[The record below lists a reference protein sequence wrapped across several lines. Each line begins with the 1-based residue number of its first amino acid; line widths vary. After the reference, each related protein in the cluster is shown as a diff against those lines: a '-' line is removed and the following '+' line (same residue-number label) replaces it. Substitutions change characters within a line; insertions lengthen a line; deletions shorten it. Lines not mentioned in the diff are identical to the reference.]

1 MKEGL
6 VSPWTRVI
14 LEVKDSYAATTVL
27 PPEQGSFPSD
37 PDLGS
42 GPNRARGLVF
52 SPRWVW
58 GPQLPP
64 SPVPPARLYESQSP
78 HTCPSESTWDTLRV
92 PPCDTLS
99 KIHWTALGPGEAG

>member
-1 MKEGL
+1 MQPPRSCLQNKGPSLQTQIWAVVPIGL
-6 VSPWTRVI
+6 
-14 LEVKDSYAATTVL
+14 
-27 PPEQGSFPSD
+27 G
-37 PDLGS
+37 
-42 GPNRARGLVF
+42 GLVF

-64 SPVPPARLYESQSP
+64 SPVPPARLYEPQSP
-78 HTCPSESTWDTLRV
+78 HTCPFESTWDTLRV

>member
-6 VSPWTRVI
+6 VSPWTGVI

-42 GPNRARGLVF
+42 GPNRAGGSSLLPSLGLGATITPF
-52 SPRWVW
+52 PSSPR
-58 GPQLPP
+58 QTLRAT
-64 SPVPPARLYESQSP
+64 VPPHLP
-78 HTCPSESTWDTLRV
+78 V
-92 PPCDTLS
+92 
-99 KIHWTALGPGEAG
+99 